1 MDEKFKKIFIN
12 LEKSELKKKFGKNI
26 IFDENLSKYS
36 WFNLGGPAKILFK
49 PESINQLPIFK
60 NYK

>member
-1 MDEKFKKIFIN
+1 MN

-26 IFDENLSKYS
+26 IFDANLSKYS

-49 PESINQLPIFK
+49 PESINQLVNFL
-60 NYK
+60 